1 MYLISIIII
10 FQYLKHSRKRL
21 YKGYANPEA
30 KFSIYPKVT
39 KTFFLGGVLAG
50 SGCCHLHTVY
60 AQKYIYR
67 VLQNSSPGILSE
79 CYNPCFFFLICW
91 DRIRINTSVEK
102 CFQIH
107 SCNHLLLVL
116 TREV

>member
-30 KFSIYPKVT
+30 KFSIHPKVP
-39 KTFFLGGVLAG
+39 KTFFWEGVLAG

-79 CYNPCFFFLICW
+79 CCNPSFFFL
-91 DRIRINTSVEK
+91 NLLGQNKEK
-102 CFQIH
+102 YFCRKMSSSSQLQLFIIGAH
-107 SCNHLLLVL
+107 
-116 TREV
+116 